1 MFRLLLSIALVL
13 PITGCQNNDMVDEG
27 WPCSPGRPCD
37 NGWTCDEGV
46 CVKLGL
52 LSFTSDEDTGKD
64 PTSGLTWQV
73 TPTGGAM
80 NWSNAQAHCTGLSL
94 AGGGWH
100 LPTISELRTLIRG
113 CPGTV
118 TGGACELTDACL
130 DRSCADA
137 GGCTDCVYDKGPT
150 GGCYWPDNL
159 QGNCDWYW
167 SSSPVEDSVYYA
179 WGVGFDSGYVYR
191 YYVDGYIGHDGHVR
205 CVRDAP

>member
-13 PITGCQNNDMVDEG
+13 PITGCQNNDLVDEG

-52 LSFTSDEDTGKD
+52 LSFTSDDDTGKD

-80 NWSNAQAHCTGLSL
+80 NWSDAKAYCTGLSL

-100 LPTISELRTLIRG
+100 LPTIGELRTFIRG
-113 CPGTV
+113 CPATED
-118 TGGACELTDACL
+118 GGSCNVEEGDCLTL
-130 DRSCADA
+130 SCRDGSC
-137 GGCTDCVYDKGPT
+137 GGCSGFDGPGE
-150 GGCYWPDNL
+150 GGMYWPDEI
-159 QGNCDWYW
+159 QGNWDWYW
-167 SSSPVEDSVYYA
+167 SSSPVKDFVYHA
-179 WGVGFDSGYVYR
+179 WYVDFYSGYVYN
-191 YYVDGYIGHDGHVR
+191 VAVTFDLLVR